1 MSGHEE
7 KTLQNTTVV
16 IDKAKNCFSL
26 SNQTKYSR
34 TKMKY
39 SCCFF
44 SLLLEEVFMYFCKRN
59 RDAKRKK
66 KLSYILKDL
75 VQYHVGSVSSAII
88 HQCTRNTSGRRQIQE
103 VKKVKKK
110 IDTTFFCSDY
120 RIYASM
126 SAIWLNQLIRNFIT
140 CKMYSIQQP
149 IIMPIDPPI
158 GSSLLLPI
166 HKANIP

>member
-44 SLLLEEVFMYFCKRN
+44 SLLLEEFFMYFCKRN
-59 RDAKRKK
+59 REAKRKK

-103 VKKVKKK
+103 VKKGQKEDRYH
-110 IDTTFFCSDY
+110 IF
-120 RIYASM
+120 
-126 SAIWLNQLIRNFIT
+126 
-140 CKMYSIQQP
+140 
-149 IIMPIDPPI
+149 
-158 GSSLLLPI
+158 LL
-166 HKANIP
+166 

>member
-26 SNQTKYSR
+26 KIQPHKDEIQ
-34 TKMKY
+34 
-39 SCCFF
+39 
-44 SLLLEEVFMYFCKRN
+44 LLLFFFIVGRVFLCISVSEIEMQKE
-59 RDAKRKK
+59 K

-103 VKKVKKK
+103 VKKRSK
-110 IDTTFFCSDY
+110 
-120 RIYASM
+120 R
-126 SAIWLNQLIRNFIT
+126 R
-140 CKMYSIQQP
+140 
-149 IIMPIDPPI
+149 
-158 GSSLLLPI
+158 
-166 HKANIP
+166 

>member
-66 KLSYILKDL
+66 KTLLYTKRFSTISCRFCKFCY
-75 VQYHVGSVSSAII
+75 
-88 HQCTRNTSGRRQIQE
+88 NTS
-103 VKKVKKK
+103 V
-110 IDTTFFCSDY
+110 Y
-120 RIYASM
+120 
-126 SAIWLNQLIRNFIT
+126 
-140 CKMYSIQQP
+140 
-149 IIMPIDPPI
+149 
-158 GSSLLLPI
+158 
-166 HKANIP
+166 